1 MRPLGSRLRPG
12 AVFFVLLAVA
22 LSALAVGLL
31 MVDGIGEAIIG
42 KRQREV
48 AEAARDYFV
57 AFAHE
62 EGVAPLARALDLR
75 QRTDPGGGFRYA
87 LYDADGRL
95 LGGARLE
102 SKQPLPA
109 SGAARLKIFEDGRGS
124 PWRVLVQPLSMGG
137 SLVVYEDIGERI
149 AFRRALVASAGVAL
163 LAAVGA
169 VLLAALWFN
178 SLLLRR
184 METLAATAGRI
195 ADGDLSARTEV
206 HPKGDVFD
214 RLGEAM
220 NGMLDRIEELM
231 TGMRTVTDSLA
242 HDLRS
247 PLTRMRAD
255 LSRAME
261 PDLPQDARLDAIEQ
275 AHDEADRALSTLS
288 ALMDIARAEAGLSRD
303 MMAPLDLAAVVA
315 EVGELFG
322 PVLEDAGQTFVA
334 PDPRPPLVVSGHE
347 LILRQAVGNLL
358 HNAAH
363 HAGEGAVVR
372 LAIEE
377 AQGRIRIVVADTGP
391 GIAPEHRGRVRE
403 RFVRLDAARSK
414 PGGGLGLA
422 IAAACAKLHGGSLEL
437 EDAHPGLR
445 AVIDLPAPP
454 DSAMTG
460 A

>member
-1 MRPLGSRLRPG
+1 MRPPGSRLRPR
-12 AVFFVLLAVA
+12 AVFFMLLAVA
-22 LSALAVGLL
+22 LTALGVGLA
-31 MVDGIGEAIIG
+31 MVDQVGEAIIG

-62 EGVAPLARALDLR
+62 EGIAPLARALDLR
-75 QRTDPGGGFRYA
+75 ERTDPGGAFRYA
-87 LYDADGRL
+87 LYAADGRL
-95 LGGARLE
+95 LGGALLA
-102 SKQPLPA
+102 PADDLPA
-109 SGAARLKIFEDGRGS
+109 QGAARMRIASEGRAS
-124 PWRVLVQPLSMGG
+124 PWRVLVQPLSTGG
-137 SLVVYEDIGERI
+137 TLVVYEDIGERL
-149 AFRRALVASAGVAL
+149 AFRRALVASAAVSL
-163 LAAVGA
+163 IAAIGA
-169 VLLAALWFN
+169 VLLAAVWFN
-178 SLLLRR
+178 RLLLNR

-195 ADGDLSARTEV
+195 AGGDLSARTET

-255 LSRAME
+255 LARALDPQVAE
-261 PDLPQDARLDAIEQ
+261 PQRLDAIEQ

-303 MMAPLDLAAVVA
+303 MMAPVDLAALVA

-322 PVLEDAGQTFVA
+322 PVIEDAGQTFVPPA
-334 PDPRPPLVVSGHE
+334 PRPPLVIRGHE

-363 HAGEGAVVR
+363 HAGPGAFVR
-372 LAIEE
+372 LTLEDAD
-377 AQGRIRIVVADTGP
+377 GRVRIVVSDTGP
-391 GIAPEHRGRVRE
+391 GIPAEHRGRVRE
-403 RFVRLDAARSK
+403 RFVRLDEARSK

-422 IAAACAKLHGGSLEL
+422 IAAACAKLHGGALEL

-445 AVIDLPAPP
+445 AVIELGERSRTPA
-454 DSAMTG
+454 
-460 A
+460 

>member
-1 MRPLGSRLRPG
+1 MTAPGSRLRPR
-12 AVFFVLLAVA
+12 AVFMVLLAVA
-22 LSALAVGLL
+22 LSALCVGLV
-31 MVDGIGEAIIG
+31 MVDRIGETIIG

-75 QRTDPGGGFRYA
+75 EQTDPGGAFRYA
-87 LYDADGRL
+87 LYAADGRL
-95 LGGARLE
+95 LGGARLA
-102 SKQPLPA
+102 PADRLPD
-109 SGAARLKIFEDGRGS
+109 SGSARLRIASQGRPE
-124 PWRVLVQPLSMGG
+124 PWQVLVQPLSSGG
-137 SLVVYEDIGERI
+137 ALVVYEDIGERI
-149 AFRRALVASAGVAL
+149 AFRRALVASAAVSL
-163 LAAVGA
+163 VAAVGA

-178 SLLLRR
+178 RLLLGR

-195 ADGDLSARTEV
+195 AAGDLSARTET
-206 HPKGDVFD
+206 HPRGDVFD

-255 LSRAME
+255 LARALA
-261 PDLPQDARLDAIEQ
+261 PDTAESQRLDAIEQ

-303 MMAPLDLAAVVA
+303 MMAPIDIAALVA
-315 EVGELFG
+315 EIGELFA
-322 PVLEDAGQTFVA
+322 PVIEDAGQTFLPPA
-334 PDPRPPLVVSGHE
+334 PRAPMVIRAHE

-363 HAGEGAVVR
+363 HAGDGAVVR
-372 LAIEE
+372 LWVEE
-377 AQGRIRIVVADTGP
+377 APGVVRIVVADSGP
-391 GIAPEHRGRVRE
+391 GIPLEHRGRVRE
-403 RFVRLDAARSK
+403 RFVRLDAARSR

-445 AVIDLPAPP
+445 AVIVLA
-454 DSAMTG
+454 AERQTLV
-460 A
+460 